1 MRRVKGHSADGD
13 LAKLFDALAPV
24 LIPLDITPSRLA
36 QVARASFVKAGAK
49 QAQLR
54 SGRPHLARIAALTGL
69 SRSEVKR
76 FVASGYKSDV
86 SKSENLPRTL
96 RVLKAWRSSSIY
108 TADGKPRQ
116 LKIVGKAPSFDSLC
130 KAHSGDIPYTV
141 IMDELE
147 RRQCV
152 VVNRSQNK
160 IAIARVKKGNAK
172 TVRENTALAFAA
184 AFLQEALEDKLVL
197 VRRRQKIASSSALS
211 DTYVETAIA
220 NRLTDLLDQLPG
232 LFANRTAP
240 KRNIVNVFTL
250 VSRSKIKK
258 QI

>member
-1 MRRVKGHSADGD
+1 MSRAKGHSADGD

-24 LIPLDITPSRLA
+24 LIPLDVTPSRLA
-36 QVARASFVKAGAK
+36 QVARVSFVKAGAK

-76 FVASGYKSDV
+76 LLASGYKSDAF
-86 SKSENLPRTL
+86 KPENLPRAL
-96 RVLKAWRSSSIY
+96 RVLNAWRNSSAYS
-108 TADGKPRQ
+108 AKGRPRR
-116 LKIVGKAPSFDSLC
+116 LKILGKAPSFDSLC

-152 VVNRSQNK
+152 VVSRKHNK
-160 IAIARVKKGNAK
+160 IAIARLKKGNSRTA
-172 TVRENTALAFAA
+172 REHTALSFAA
-184 AFLQEALEDKLVL
+184 TFLQDALEDKLVL
-197 VRRRQKIASSSALS
+197 VRRKQKIASSSALS
-211 DTYVETAIA
+211 DAYVETAIA
-220 NRLTDLLDQLPG
+220 NRLTDLLDQLPE
-232 LFANRTAP
+232 LFANRTAA

-250 VSRSKIKK
+250 VSKSKPRP
-258 QI
+258 